1 MTHCNALPLPSV
13 VAPVTLRPLSCFH
26 RSVAQSIPSDAHTSE
41 SHDATGSGP
50 FHHPS
55 ALLWAYLP
63 SRGHVSVPCQLPGKR
78 QRLSQEAKIKLK
90 ASVHCGGPSAGG
102 GGRQPEGS
110 LQKTGGLRTAGR
122 RRKAGG
128 WEGSAVRSL
137 GTDSGHGALGIAE
150 TARLP
155 QSLWVSMAIRE

>member
-1 MTHCNALPLPSV
+1 MTGHAAVRDSLQRPSSSVSTQHKEV

-55 ALLWAYLP
+55 ALLWAHLP
-63 SRGHVSVPCQLPGKR
+63 SRGHVSVPCQLLGKR

-102 GGRQPEGS
+102 GEEGDDSRRAAFRRLVGCAQQEGGGRQE
-110 LQKTGGLRTAGR
+110 AGR
-122 RRKAGG
+122 A
-128 WEGSAVRSL
+128 A
-137 GTDSGHGALGIAE
+137 
-150 TARLP
+150 
-155 QSLWVSMAIRE
+155 Q